1 MEGLFLTLLLSF
13 WTFNLDLRT
22 LAFDLRLRLWTSDM
36 DLGLTKTLSLGAL
49 EL

>member
-13 WTFNLDLRT
+13 WTLNLDLRT